1 MPDDVLP
8 TSVKFFLGP
17 KNHQEKGMVIGSDSG
32 TCLTLPSVYEAF
44 RKTARLDEVP
54 LDKLVLRPA
63 TVLRITKAE
72 EEEISQTDV
81 EKAFD
86 AAQPA
91 RKVTRSWSRRV
102 GATGRIASLMFS
114 AARIFLWNPRDPW
127 RKE

>member
-8 TSVKFFLGP
+8 TAVKFFLGP

-32 TCLTLPSVYEAF
+32 PCLMLPSVFEAF

-72 EEEISQTDV
+72 EEEISQVDAA
-81 EKAFD
+81 KAFD
-86 AAQPA
+86 AARPA
-91 RKVTRSWSRRV
+91 KGDAILIATGWRPAVRRV
-102 GATGRIASLMFS
+102 LCSREPASFFGGRAVFG
-114 AARIFLWNPRDPW
+114 
-127 RKE
+127 ETHG